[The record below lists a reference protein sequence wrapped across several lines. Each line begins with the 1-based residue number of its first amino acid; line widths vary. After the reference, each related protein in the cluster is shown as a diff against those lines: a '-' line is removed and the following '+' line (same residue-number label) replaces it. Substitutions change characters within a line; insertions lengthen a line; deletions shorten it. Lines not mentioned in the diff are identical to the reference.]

1 MEGGSEGSTCRVSSA
16 VRSPRTIARAS
27 GGDRIIGDML
37 AALLAAALA
46 TPPADL
52 AAVGIVASRDS
63 SHSVVLLRSGGR
75 TRVVGIGE
83 NAFGGRVAAIARD
96 SVTLEFEGRRL
107 DLRLSGDSAPAA
119 VARAAPAA
127 SDPGAHVLAR
137 RDVERRIGE
146 EAPRILA
153 ETTLMPAIDAG
164 RVAGFT
170 LTRVP
175 ENSLLTEAGLRA
187 GDVLTQINDT
197 PIDSM
202 ATLIGL
208 WPRLQNQS
216 TLTAIVLRNG
226 QPVSLTVSL
235 R

>member
-1 MEGGSEGSTCRVSSA
+1 
-16 VRSPRTIARAS
+16 
-27 GGDRIIGDML
+27 ML

-46 TPPADL
+46 APPADL

-83 NAFGGRVAAIARD
+83 NAFGGLVTAIAAD
-96 SVTLEFEGRRL
+96 SVAIEFEGRRTF
-107 DLRLSGDSAPAA
+107 LRLSGDAGRASARPAPSA
-119 VARAAPAA
+119 TADA
-127 SDPGAHVLAR
+127 GAHVLVR

-153 ETTLMPAIDAG
+153 ETTLMPAVDAG

-187 GDVLTQINDT
+187 GDVLTQINDI

-208 WPRLQNQS
+208 WPKLQGES
-216 TLTAIVLRNG
+216 TLTAVVLRNG

>member
-1 MEGGSEGSTCRVSSA
+1 
-16 VRSPRTIARAS
+16 
-27 GGDRIIGDML
+27 ML
-37 AALLAAALA
+37 AALLATVLAA
-46 TPPADL
+46 PPADL
-52 AAVGIVASRDS
+52 AAVGIVASRDPA
-63 SHSVVLLRSGGR
+63 HRVVLLRSGGR
-75 TRVVGIGE
+75 TRIVGIGE
-83 NAFGGRVAAIARD
+83 NAFGGRVSAIAPD
-96 SVTLEFEGRRL
+96 AVTIDFEGRPL
-107 DLRLSGDSAPAA
+107 DLRLSGEAAAP
-119 VARAAPAA
+119 ARAAAPAP

-137 RDVERRIGE
+137 RDVERRIGK

-153 ETTLMPAIDAG
+153 ETTLMPAVDAG

-187 GDVLTQINDT
+187 GDVLTQINDI

-208 WPRLQNQS
+208 WPKLQGES
-216 TLTAIVLRNG
+216 TLTAVVLRNG

>member
-1 MEGGSEGSTCRVSSA
+1 MF
-16 VRSPRTIARAS
+16 
-27 GGDRIIGDML
+27 

-46 TPPADL
+46 APPADL
-52 AAVGIVASRDS
+52 AAVGIVASKDPA
-63 SHSVVLLRSGGR
+63 HSVALLRSGGR

-83 NAFGGRVAAIARD
+83 NAFGGRVTAVAAD
-96 SVTLEFEGRRL
+96 SVTLEFEGRRV
-107 DLRLSGDSAPAA
+107 DLRLSGDSARAA
-119 VARAAPAA
+119 AAPAA
-127 SDPGAHVLAR
+127 SVAGDPGAHVLTR

-153 ETTLMPAIDAG
+153 ETTLMPAVDAG

-187 GDVLTQINDT
+187 GDVLTQINDI

-208 WPRLQNQS
+208 WPKLQGES
-216 TLTAIVLRNG
+216 TLTALVLRNG

>member
-1 MEGGSEGSTCRVSSA
+1 
-16 VRSPRTIARAS
+16 
-27 GGDRIIGDML
+27 ML
-37 AALLAAALA
+37 AALLAAVLSA
-46 TPPADL
+46 PPADL
-52 AAVGIVASRDS
+52 AAVGIVASKDPA
-63 SHSVVLLRSGGR
+63 HSVVLLRSGGR

-83 NAFGGRVAAIARD
+83 SAFGGRVAAVAAD
-96 SVTLEFEGRRL
+96 SVALEFEGRRV
-107 DLRLSGDSAPAA
+107 DLRLSGDAGRAAATPALA
-119 VARAAPAA
+119 VAG
-127 SDPGAHVLAR
+127 DPGAHVLTR

-153 ETTLMPAIDAG
+153 ETTLMPAVDAG

-187 GDVLTQINDT
+187 GDVLTQINDI

-208 WPRLQNQS
+208 WPKLQGES
-216 TLTAIVLRNG
+216 TLTAVVLRNG

>member
-1 MEGGSEGSTCRVSSA
+1 MLTA
-16 VRSPRTIARAS
+16 LLLLA
-27 GGDRIIGDML
+27 L
-37 AALLAAALA
+37 AA
-46 TPPADL
+46 PPADL
-52 AAVGIVASRDS
+52 AAVGIVTSRDP

-75 TRVVGIGE
+75 TRAVAVGE
-83 NAFGGRVAAIARD
+83 TAFGGRVAAIAAD
-96 SVTLEFEGRRL
+96 AATLEFEGRRVAV
-107 DLRLSGDSAPAA
+107 RLSGEAA
-119 VARAAPAA
+119 AARTATAAA
-127 SDPGAHVLAR
+127 SAGPDTRVLAR

-153 ETTLMPAIDAG
+153 ETTLTPALDAG

-175 ENSLLTEAGLRA
+175 EGLLTEAGLRA
-187 GDVLTQINDT
+187 GDVLTQVNDT

-208 WPRLQNQS
+208 WPKLQGAS
-216 TLTAIVLRNG
+216 SVSALVLRNG
-226 QPVSLTVSL
+226 QPVTLTVSL

>member
-1 MEGGSEGSTCRVSSA
+1 MFA
-16 VRSPRTIARAS
+16 V
-27 GGDRIIGDML
+27 
-37 AALLAAALA
+37 LLAAALSS
-46 TPPADL
+46 PPADL
-52 AAVGIVASRDS
+52 AAVGIVASRDAS
-63 SHSVVLLRSGGR
+63 RSVVLLRSGGR
-75 TRVVGIGE
+75 TRVVSVGE
-83 NAFGGRVAAIARD
+83 NAFGGRVTAIRAD
-96 SVTLEFEGRRL
+96 AVAMEFEGRSV
-107 DLRLSGDSAPAA
+107 DLRLSGDSVRAAAPAPAA
-119 VARAAPAA
+119 PAGG
-127 SDPGAHVLAR
+127 PGAHVLAR

-153 ETTLMPAIDAG
+153 ETTLVPAVDAG

-187 GDVLTQINDT
+187 GDVLTQVNDT

-208 WPRLQNQS
+208 WPKLQGES
-216 TLTAIVLRNG
+216 TLTAVVLRNG

>member
-1 MEGGSEGSTCRVSSA
+1 MFA
-16 VRSPRTIARAS
+16 V
-27 GGDRIIGDML
+27 
-37 AALLAAALA
+37 LLAAALSS
-46 TPPADL
+46 PPADL
-52 AAVGIVASRDS
+52 AAVGIVASRDAS
-63 SHSVVLLRSGGR
+63 RSVVLLRSGGR
-75 TRVVGIGE
+75 TRVVSVGE
-83 NAFGGRVAAIARD
+83 NAFGGRVTAIRAD
-96 SVTLEFEGRRL
+96 AVAMEFEGRSV
-107 DLRLSGDSAPAA
+107 DLRLSGDSVRAAAPAPAA
-119 VARAAPAA
+119 G
-127 SDPGAHVLAR
+127 DPGAHVLTR

-153 ETTLMPAIDAG
+153 ETTLIPAVDAG

-187 GDVLTQINDT
+187 GDVLTQVNDT

-208 WPRLQNQS
+208 WPKLQGES
-216 TLTAIVLRNG
+216 TLTAVVLRNG

>member
-1 MEGGSEGSTCRVSSA
+1 MVS
-16 VRSPRTIARAS
+16 V
-27 GGDRIIGDML
+27 
-37 AALLAAALA
+37 
-46 TPPADL
+46 
-52 AAVGIVASRDS
+52 
-63 SHSVVLLRSGGR
+63 
-75 TRVVGIGE
+75 GE
-83 NAFGGRVAAIARD
+83 NAFGGRVTAIRAD
-96 SVTLEFEGRRL
+96 AVAIEFEGRSV
-107 DLRLSGDSAPAA
+107 DLRLSGDSVRAAAPAPAA
-119 VARAAPAA
+119 G
-127 SDPGAHVLAR
+127 DPGAHVLTR

-153 ETTLMPAIDAG
+153 ETTLVPAVDAG

-187 GDVLTQINDT
+187 GDVLTQVNDT

-208 WPRLQNQS
+208 WPKLQGES
-216 TLTAIVLRNG
+216 TLTAVVLRNG

>member
-1 MEGGSEGSTCRVSSA
+1 MFA
-16 VRSPRTIARAS
+16 V
-27 GGDRIIGDML
+27 
-37 AALLAAALA
+37 LLAAALSS
-46 TPPADL
+46 PPADL
-52 AAVGIVASRDS
+52 AAVGIVASRDAS
-63 SHSVVLLRSGGR
+63 RSVVLLRSGGR
-75 TRVVGIGE
+75 TRVVSVGE
-83 NAFGGRVAAIARD
+83 NAFGGRVTAIRAD
-96 SVTLEFEGRRL
+96 VVAIEFEGRSV
-107 DLRLSGDSAPAA
+107 DLRLSGDSVRAAAPAPAA
-119 VARAAPAA
+119 G
-127 SDPGAHVLAR
+127 DPGAHVLTR

-153 ETTLMPAIDAG
+153 ETTLVPAVDAG

-187 GDVLTQINDT
+187 GDVLTQVNDT

-208 WPRLQNQS
+208 WPKLQGES
-216 TLTAIVLRNG
+216 TLTAVVLRNG

>member
-1 MEGGSEGSTCRVSSA
+1 MVACCRRLRSA
-16 VRSPRTIARAS
+16 RTITRGSRRPA
-27 GGDRIIGDML
+27 IIGGMF
-37 AALLAAALA
+37 AVLLAAALSS
-46 TPPADL
+46 PPADL
-52 AAVGIVASRDS
+52 AAVGIVASRDAS
-63 SHSVVLLRSGGR
+63 RSVVLLRSGGR
-75 TRVVGIGE
+75 TRVVSVGE
-83 NAFGGRVAAIARD
+83 NAFGGRVTAIRAD
-96 SVTLEFEGRRL
+96 AVAMEFEGRSV
-107 DLRLSGDSAPAA
+107 DLRLSGDSVRAAAPAPAA
-119 VARAAPAA
+119 G
-127 SDPGAHVLAR
+127 DPGAHVLTR

-153 ETTLMPAIDAG
+153 ETTLVPAVDAG

-187 GDVLTQINDT
+187 GDVLTQVNDT

-208 WPRLQNQS
+208 WPKLQGES
-216 TLTAIVLRNG
+216 TLTAVVLRNG

>member
-1 MEGGSEGSTCRVSSA
+1 
-16 VRSPRTIARAS
+16 
-27 GGDRIIGDML
+27 ML

-46 TPPADL
+46 APPADL
-52 AAVGIVASRDS
+52 AAVGIVASKDPA
-63 SHSVVLLRSGGR
+63 HSVVLLRSGGR

-83 NAFGGRVAAIARD
+83 NAFGGRVTAVAAD
-96 SVTLEFEGRRL
+96 SVTLEFEGRPATV
-107 DLRLSGDSAPAA
+107 RLSGDSARAA
-119 VARAAPAA
+119 AAPAASVA
-127 SDPGAHVLAR
+127 SDPGAHVLTR

-153 ETTLMPAIDAG
+153 ETTLMPAVDAG

-187 GDVLTQINDT
+187 GDVLTQINDI

-208 WPRLQNQS
+208 WPKLQGES
-216 TLTAIVLRNG
+216 TLTAVVLRNG

>member
-1 MEGGSEGSTCRVSSA
+1 
-16 VRSPRTIARAS
+16 
-27 GGDRIIGDML
+27 ML
-37 AALLAAALA
+37 AALLAAALSA
-46 TPPADL
+46 PPADL
-52 AAVGIVASRDS
+52 AAVGIVASKDPA
-63 SHSVVLLRSGGR
+63 HSVVLLRSGGR

-83 NAFGGRVAAIARD
+83 IAFGGRVTAVAAD
-96 SVTLEFEGRRL
+96 SVVLEFEGRRTL
-107 DLRLSGDSAPAA
+107 LRLSGEPQRAT
-119 VARAAPAA
+119 AAPVP
-127 SDPGAHVLAR
+127 SLTGDPGAHVLAR
-137 RDVERRIGE
+137 RDVERRISE

-153 ETTLMPAIDAG
+153 ETTLMPAVDAG

-187 GDVLTQINDT
+187 GDVLTQINDI

-208 WPRLQNQS
+208 WPKLQGQS
-216 TLTAIVLRNG
+216 TLTAVVLRNG

>member
-1 MEGGSEGSTCRVSSA
+1 
-16 VRSPRTIARAS
+16 
-27 GGDRIIGDML
+27 ML

-46 TPPADL
+46 APPADL

-83 NAFGGRVAAIARD
+83 NAFGGRVTAIAAD
-96 SVTLEFEGRRL
+96 SVAIEFEGRRTL
-107 DLRLSGDSAPAA
+107 LRLSGDAGRAS
-119 VARAAPAA
+119 AAPAPSA
-127 SDPGAHVLAR
+127 TADPGAHVLVR

-153 ETTLMPAIDAG
+153 ETTLMPAVDAG
-164 RVAGFT
+164 RIAGFT

-187 GDVLTQINDT
+187 GDVLTQINDI

-208 WPRLQNQS
+208 WPKLQGES
-216 TLTAIVLRNG
+216 TLTAVVLRNG

>member
-1 MEGGSEGSTCRVSSA
+1 MFA
-16 VRSPRTIARAS
+16 V
-27 GGDRIIGDML
+27 
-37 AALLAAALA
+37 LLAAALSS
-46 TPPADL
+46 PPADL
-52 AAVGIVASRDS
+52 SAVGIVASRDAS
-63 SHSVVLLRSGGR
+63 RSVVLLRSGGR
-75 TRVVGIGE
+75 TRVVSVGE
-83 NAFGGRVAAIARD
+83 NAFGGRVTAIRAD
-96 SVTLEFEGRRL
+96 AVAMEFEGRSV
-107 DLRLSGDSAPAA
+107 DLRLSGDSVRAAAPAPAA
-119 VARAAPAA
+119 G
-127 SDPGAHVLAR
+127 DPGAHVLTR

-153 ETTLMPAIDAG
+153 ETTLVPAVDAG

-187 GDVLTQINDT
+187 GDVLTQVNDT

-208 WPRLQNQS
+208 WPKLQGES
-216 TLTAIVLRNG
+216 TLTAVVLRNG

>member
-1 MEGGSEGSTCRVSSA
+1 MFA
-16 VRSPRTIARAS
+16 V
-27 GGDRIIGDML
+27 
-37 AALLAAALA
+37 LLAAALSS
-46 TPPADL
+46 PPADL
-52 AAVGIVASRDS
+52 SAVGIVASRDAS
-63 SHSVVLLRSGGR
+63 RSVVLLRSGGR
-75 TRVVGIGE
+75 TRVVSVGE
-83 NAFGGRVAAIARD
+83 NAFGGRVTAIRAD
-96 SVTLEFEGRRL
+96 AVAIEFEGRSV
-107 DLRLSGDSAPAA
+107 DLRLSGDSVRAAAPAPAA
-119 VARAAPAA
+119 G
-127 SDPGAHVLAR
+127 DPGAHVLTR

-153 ETTLMPAIDAG
+153 ETTLVPAVDAG

-187 GDVLTQINDT
+187 GDVLTQVNDT

-208 WPRLQNQS
+208 WPKLQGES
-216 TLTAIVLRNG
+216 TLTAVVLRNG

>member
-1 MEGGSEGSTCRVSSA
+1 M
-16 VRSPRTIARAS
+16 
-27 GGDRIIGDML
+27 
-37 AALLAAALA
+37 LLAAALSS
-46 TPPADL
+46 PPADL
-52 AAVGIVASRDS
+52 AAVGIVASRDAS
-63 SHSVVLLRSGGR
+63 RSVVLLRSGGR
-75 TRVVGIGE
+75 TRVVSVGE
-83 NAFGGRVAAIARD
+83 NAFGGRVTAIRAD
-96 SVTLEFEGRRL
+96 AVAMEFEGRSV
-107 DLRLSGDSAPAA
+107 DLRLSGDSVRAAAPAPAA
-119 VARAAPAA
+119 G
-127 SDPGAHVLAR
+127 DPGAHVLTR

-153 ETTLMPAIDAG
+153 ETTLVPAVDAG

-187 GDVLTQINDT
+187 GDVLTQVNDT

-208 WPRLQNQS
+208 WPKLQGES
-216 TLTAIVLRNG
+216 TLTAVVLRNG

>member
-1 MEGGSEGSTCRVSSA
+1 V
-16 VRSPRTIARAS
+16 
-27 GGDRIIGDML
+27 
-37 AALLAAALA
+37 LLAAALSS
-46 TPPADL
+46 PPADL
-52 AAVGIVASRDS
+52 AAVGIVASRDAS
-63 SHSVVLLRSGGR
+63 RSVVLLRSGGR
-75 TRVVGIGE
+75 TRVVSVGE
-83 NAFGGRVAAIARD
+83 NAFGGRVTAIRAD
-96 SVTLEFEGRRL
+96 AVAMEFEGRSV
-107 DLRLSGDSAPAA
+107 DLRLSGDSVRAAAPAPAA
-119 VARAAPAA
+119 G
-127 SDPGAHVLAR
+127 DPGAHVLTR

-153 ETTLMPAIDAG
+153 ETTLVPAVDAG

-187 GDVLTQINDT
+187 GDVLTQVNDT

-208 WPRLQNQS
+208 WPKLQGES
-216 TLTAIVLRNG
+216 TLTAVVLRNG

>member
-1 MEGGSEGSTCRVSSA
+1 MSRLVGGAERADYSTRV
-16 VRSPRTIARAS
+16 RPRPYNRH
-27 GGDRIIGDML
+27 ML
-37 AALLAAALA
+37 AALLAAVLA
-46 TPPADL
+46 APPADL
-52 AAVGIVASRDS
+52 AAVGIVASRDP
-63 SHSVVLLRSGGR
+63 SHRVALLRSGGR

-83 NAFGGRVAAIARD
+83 NAFGGRVAAIAPD
-96 SVTLEFEGRRL
+96 SVTIEFEGRRV
-107 DLRLSGDSAPAA
+107 DLRLSGDPGRVA
-119 VARAAPAA
+119 VASPAPVT
-127 SDPGAHVLAR
+127 SDPGAHVLTR

-153 ETTLMPAIDAG
+153 ETTLIPAVDAG

-170 LTRVP
+170 LSRVP

-208 WPRLQNQS
+208 WPRLQNES
-216 TLTAIVLRNG
+216 TLTAVVLRNG

>member
-1 MEGGSEGSTCRVSSA
+1 
-16 VRSPRTIARAS
+16 
-27 GGDRIIGDML
+27 ML
-37 AALLAAALA
+37 AAMLAAVLSA
-46 TPPADL
+46 PPADL
-52 AAVGIVASRDS
+52 AAVGIVASRDP

-83 NAFGGRVAAIARD
+83 NAFGGRVTAVAAD
-96 SVTLEFEGRRL
+96 SVALEFEGRRL
-107 DLRLSGDSAPAA
+107 DLRLSGDSAMAS
-119 VARAAPAA
+119 VAPGPSVT
-127 SDPGAHVLAR
+127 SDPGAHVLTR

-153 ETTLMPAIDAG
+153 ETTLMPALDAG

-187 GDVLTQINDT
+187 GDVLTQINDI

-208 WPRLQNQS
+208 WPKLQGQS
-216 TLTAIVLRNG
+216 TLTAVVLRNG